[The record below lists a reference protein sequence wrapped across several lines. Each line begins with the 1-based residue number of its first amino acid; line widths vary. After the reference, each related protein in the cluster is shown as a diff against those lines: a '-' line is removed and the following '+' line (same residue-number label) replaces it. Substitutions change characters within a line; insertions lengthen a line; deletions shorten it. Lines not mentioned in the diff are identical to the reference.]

1 MYPSAKRRGA
11 NLQKRLTN
19 YLNMEVGK
27 ALALWLEI
35 IVVKERS
42 AEVPLCVTHGAV
54 QGT

>member
-19 YLNMEVGK
+19 YLNKEV
-27 ALALWLEI
+27 ALWLEI

-42 AEVPLCVTHGAV
+42 AEVPLCTTHGAV